1 MKYSTKNRMATLIAG
16 ASIALSAGIAVAP
29 AANAASPAA
38 TAFSKCMDGYITAQN
53 YAYKAHQ
60 DATAVAILYTGYS
73 NCYYAL
79 SQRTDISDQTEI
91 DALNNHDH
99 YLAMASKAII
109 KAGVAYYRELLKKF
123 NIRALAS

>member
-1 MKYSTKNRMATLIAG
+1 VKNSTKTRLATLAAG
-16 ASIALSAGIAVAP
+16 ASLAVSAAVVAAP

-38 TAFSKCMDGYITAQN
+38 TAFSNCMDGYITAQN
-53 YAYKAHQ
+53 YAYKAKQ
-60 DATAVAILYTGYS
+60 DKTALAILYTGYS

-99 YLAMASKAII
+99 YYALASKAII
-109 KAGVAYYRELLKKF
+109 KAGVAYYQELLKKF
-123 NIRALAS
+123 NIKKLAS